1 MKYTEAKKCLKDTDK
16 DTLQELIEE
25 FGEDLVRQYQSDGYE
40 LDSMQE
46 AYSGEFSSDK
56 DFAQNM
62 ADELGLINKELSWPY
77 TCIDWEWAAKE
88 LMYDYFDIDGHY
100 FRSL

>member
-1 MKYTEAKKCLKDTDK
+1 MTYTEAKKCLKDTDK

-25 FGEDLVRQYQSDGYE
+25 FGEDLVRQYQADGHG

-46 AYSGEFSSDK
+46 AYNGEWDSDEDFVQNLLEDCGTIPK
-56 DFAQNM
+56 D
-62 ADELGLINKELSWPY
+62 IPHY
-77 TCIDWEWAAKE
+77 VYIDWERTARDV
-88 LMYDYFDIDGHY
+88 MMDYFEIDGHY